1 MIEVA
6 RGVPRLR
13 GRSLALSSVAKCSI
27 AVVIMR
33 RYCGDFLASML
44 IEGCLLHNSRNKTTV
59 GGGLGS
65 VTRDNWGHILPFLG
79 FLLLNDQSRPLSPLV
94 SFARHMFD
102 SGSDGLRQ
110 AP

>member
-1 MIEVA
+1 MLIEVA

-13 GRSLALSSVAKCSI
+13 SRSLALSSAAKCSI
-27 AVVIMR
+27 AVVIMP
-33 RYCGDFLASML
+33 RYCGDFLASTL
-44 IEGCLLHNSRNKTTV
+44 IEGCLLYNSRNKTTV

-65 VTRDNWGHILPFLG
+65 VTRDNWGQILPVPLLG
-79 FLLLNDQSRPLSPLV
+79 DQSRQLSPLV